1 MLNETVQS
9 PPLPHTPGTE
19 PERDT
24 RTAER
29 VLEHIDG
36 AHTRNA
42 SKKAARKA
50 QAEAENCARTSAF
63 AAFHTRHKGFLSAL
77 AAFHT
82 LLAGRGRWG
91 ACRRSAPPLVP
102 LPPLHGG

>member
-24 RTAER
+24 GTAER
-29 VLEHIDG
+29 VLEHIGG

-50 QAEAENCARTSAF
+50 QAEAENRTRTSAF
-63 AAFHTRHKGFLSAL
+63 

-82 LLAGRGRWG
+82 LLAGRGRWR
-91 ACRRSAPPLVP
+91 ACRRSASPLMP

>member
-1 MLNETVQS
+1 MAGFFILQGMLNETVQS

-24 RTAER
+24 GTAER

-50 QAEAENCARTSAF
+50 QAEAEKRARTSAF
-63 AAFHTRHKGFLSAL
+63 